1 MSDSA
6 TPSGGSASAPGQQ
19 MPSQPLLRDQEP
31 EFRVVVRNGQRRG
44 IRLEHGFWDML
55 KRMAAR
61 NQETLG
67 AVVDRI
73 AVASG
78 PDANLTSAIRVACLH
93 DANAENAMLRRL
105 TSIEMIKAILFAC
118 PAPAFA
124 LESTRKILTFNPPF
138 QNLVR
143 RQLPAG
149 QDDDARKDMRLA
161 LDLSVADI
169 LERLKQNGNLPVGTG
184 FVIGIGERRHR
195 GQINA
200 VRAPVPAP
208 DLLLAFV
215 VNG

>member
-6 TPSGGSASAPGQQ
+6 TPSLGTSLHLSGQ
-19 MPSQPLLRDQEP
+19 SLLRDLEP

-55 KRMAAR
+55 KRMATRSHA
-61 NQETLG
+61 TLG
-67 AVVDRI
+67 AVVDQI
-73 AVASG
+73 AEAAG

-93 DANAENAMLRRL
+93 DASDENAMLRRL
-105 TSIEMIKAILFAC
+105 TSLETVKAILVAC

-124 LESTRKILTFNPPF
+124 LESTRKILSFNPPF

-143 RQLPAG
+143 RQLPVG
-149 QDDDARKDMRLA
+149 LEDDGRKDMRLA
-161 LDLSVADI
+161 LDLHVSDI
-169 LERLKQNGNLPVGTG
+169 LERLRQNGNQPVATG

>member
-1 MSDSA
+1 MRHD
-6 TPSGGSASAPGQQ
+6 
-19 MPSQPLLRDQEP
+19 LEP

-44 IRLEHGFWDML
+44 IRLERGFWDML
-55 KRMAAR
+55 KRMATR
-61 NQETLG
+61 NQATLG
-67 AVVDRI
+67 ALVDQI
-73 AVASG
+73 AAAAG
-78 PDANLTSAIRVACLH
+78 ADANLTSAIRVACLH
-93 DANAENAMLRRL
+93 DASDENAMLRRL
-105 TSIEMIKAILFAC
+105 TSIETIKAILFAC

-143 RQLPAG
+143 RQLPVG
-149 QDDDARKDMRLA
+149 LDDDARKDMKLA

-169 LERLKQNGNLPVGTG
+169 LERLRQNGNLPVGTG

>member
-6 TPSGGSASAPGQQ
+6 APSGQALGSAQQ
-19 MPSQPLLRDQEP
+19 LPNQPLLRDLAP

-44 IRLEHGFWDML
+44 IRLERGFWDML
-55 KRMAAR
+55 KRMAGR
-61 NQETLG
+61 NQTTLG
-67 AVVDRI
+67 ALVDQI
-73 AVASG
+73 ATAAG
-78 PDANLTSAIRVACLH
+78 PDGNLTSAIRVACLH
-93 DANAENAMLRRL
+93 DANDENAMLRRL
-105 TSIEMIKAILFAC
+105 TSIEMIKAILGAC

-143 RQLPAG
+143 RQLPVG
-149 QDDDARKDMRLA
+149 LDDDARKDMKLA
-161 LDLSVADI
+161 LDLHVADI
-169 LERLKQNGNLPVGTG
+169 LERLRQNGNQPVATG

-200 VRAPVPAP
+200 VRAPVPSP

-215 VNG
+215 VNS

>member
-6 TPSGGSASAPGQQ
+6 VPSSSGQQ
-19 MPSQPLLRDQEP
+19 LPSQPLLRDQEP
-31 EFRVVVRNGQRRG
+31 EFRVVERNGQRRG
-44 IRLEHGFWDML
+44 IRLERGFWDML

-67 AVVDRI
+67 ALVDQI
-73 AVASG
+73 ATSAG
-78 PDANLTSAIRVACLH
+78 PKANLTSAIRVACLH
-93 DANAENAMLRRL
+93 DANAETAMLRRL
-105 TSIEMIKAILFAC
+105 TSVEMIKAILFAC

-124 LESTRKILTFNPPF
+124 LESTRKILAFNQPF

-143 RQLPAG
+143 RQLPVG
-149 QDDDARKDMRLA
+149 QDDDARKDMKLA
-161 LDLSVADI
+161 LDLNVADI
-169 LERLKQNGNLPVGTG
+169 LERLRQNGNLPVGTG

-208 DLLLAFV
+208 DILLAFV